1 MRWSLFLLLPLAAGC
16 GSTVSDTR
24 DPFGQPAKLIRCGVT
39 AEQCH
44 AKAKEVCPGGYEVL
58 ASGEDRTIVTSGSVG
73 SPQTMAVPENLLQ
86 VRCK

>member
-1 MRWSLFLLLPLAAGC
+1 MRRFLFLLLPLAAGC
-16 GSTVSDTR
+16 AATVSETR

-44 AKAKEVCPGGYEVL
+44 AKAMEVCPGGYEVL
-58 ASGEDRTIVTSGSVG
+58 ASGEDRTVVTSGTVS
-73 SPQTMAVPENLLQ
+73 SPQSMSVPENLLQ